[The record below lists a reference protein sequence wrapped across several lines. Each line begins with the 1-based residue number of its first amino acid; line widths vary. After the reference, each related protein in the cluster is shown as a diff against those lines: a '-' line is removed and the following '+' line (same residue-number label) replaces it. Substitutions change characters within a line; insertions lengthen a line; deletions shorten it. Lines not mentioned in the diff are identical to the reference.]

1 MILAIAAA
9 DTAMCG
15 RCASGAT
22 CCMTAPSTGVG
33 SGSRWDAGGRWV
45 TCFLAPT
52 PPWPVKSPPS
62 ERDHDL
68 DEPLAIVADQ
78 RACYRRNE
86 SRPGAGQAP
95 WPTRAWAARFRED
108 GLGPWLERLDRLAG
122 DLLAADRGALDP
134 GQVLERHRWTAPAGP
149 RGQLPLRRARRGGE
163 RWARLARHDRSR
175 VLAAA
180 GYPASAPPATGPP
193 TLCGAPQIGD

>member
-52 PPWPVKSPPS
+52 PPWPVKSPSS

-68 DEPLAIVADQ
+68 DEPLAVVADAVERAHGTRGNTLEEPWADTTTPAGRMVLTVFAGVAEHEREMISQ
-78 RACYRRNE
+78 R
-86 SRPGAGQAP
+86 
-95 WPTRAWAARFRED
+95 TRAALQVAR
-108 GLGPWLERLDRLAG
+108 
-122 DLLAADRGALDP
+122 
-134 GQVLERHRWTAPAGP
+134 
-149 RGQLPLRRARRGGE
+149 
-163 RWARLARHDRSR
+163 
-175 VLAAA
+175 
-180 GYPASAPPATGPP
+180 
-193 TLCGAPQIGD
+193 

>member
-52 PPWPVKSPPS
+52 PPWPVKSPSS

-68 DEPLAIVADQ
+68 DEPLASVADAVELASARMGWVRGLNGSTGWQ
-78 RACYRRNE
+78 TTCL
-86 SRPGAGQAP
+86 RPTAALSIL
-95 WPTRAWAARFRED
+95 ARF
-108 GLGPWLERLDRLAG
+108 
-122 DLLAADRGALDP
+122 
-134 GQVLERHRWTAPAGP
+134 
-149 RGQLPLRRARRGGE
+149 
-163 RWARLARHDRSR
+163 
-175 VLAAA
+175 
-180 GYPASAPPATGPP
+180 
-193 TLCGAPQIGD
+193 